1 MEQDISRFLDHLQRD
16 KGFSPNTLVA
26 YRNDLEQ
33 LLTHHRGMPTNGAAA
48 EGWVAVSAETVN
60 SYFRDLQER
69 HYAPA
74 TVARKIA
81 SVKSF
86 FHYLS
91 DEKAIPSNPTDGV
104 ASPGVRR
111 ALPKTISAN
120 EVGELLLQPSKRDTP
135 EARRDWAMLTL
146 LYGTGMRVTE
156 LVKLNVDDLSL
167 EEHHPAVRCV
177 SRTGKPRLI
186 PLRPEAIQPVQEY
199 LTLARDRLVKSA
211 KERALFVNRR
221 GERLTRQGFWLILK
235 NYVKAANLRI
245 EITPHMLRH
254 TFATHMLNSGNL
266 NLRELQAFLG
276 HASIATT
283 QVYTQVQQETTAGAA
298 VNRRTS

>member
-1 MEQDISRFLDHLQRD
+1 MEQAISQFLDHLQRD
-16 KGFSPNTLVA
+16 RQFSPNTLVA

-33 LLTHHRGMPTNGAAA
+33 LLAYHQLLAAGAAPPA
-48 EGWVAVSAETVN
+48 GTWAGVTADTVKA
-60 SYFRDLQER
+60 YFRDLQER

-86 FHYLS
+86 FHYLAN
-91 DEKAIPSNPTDGV
+91 EKLIPGNPTDGV

-111 ALPKTISAN
+111 ALPKTVSAV

-156 LVKLNVDDLSL
+156 LVKLNVDDLTL
-167 EEHHPAVRCV
+167 AEHNPAVRCLGR
-177 SRTGKPRLI
+177 SGRPRLI

-199 LTLARDRLVKSA
+199 LATARDRLVKTPQ
-211 KERALFVNRR
+211 EMALFVNRR
-221 GERLTRQGFWLILK
+221 GDRLTRQGFWLILK
-235 NYVKAANLRI
+235 NYVRAANLRI

-254 TFATHMLNSGNL
+254 TFATHMLKSGNL
-266 NLRELQAFLG
+266 NLRELQECLG

-283 QVYTQVQQETTAGAA
+283 QVYTQVQEPAAPAAAGQ
-298 VNRRTS
+298 RPS